1 MEANMRWLKSTSQ
14 KSWVINGK
22 VIPQCVTPHN
32 DYLKINDS
40 EYNEMH
46 KRPVFASLERNGCIL
61 VLAEEPA
68 ELKNSVEAL
77 QGDKA
82 ALIATNT
89 VQAETI
95 KQLEEQLK
103 QSKAAVDVAA
113 AIKAEA
119 EADKQK
125 ALQELDE
132 KASGIIAD
140 KDREIAELK
149 AQLQRAEAAKGSK
162 SKSKPSEE

>member
-32 DYLKINDS
+32 DYLKIDDS

-103 QSKAAVDVAA
+103 QSKAVDVAV
-113 AIKAEA
+113 IKAEA

>member
-1 MEANMRWLKSTSQ
+1 MRWLKSTSQ

-61 VLAEEPA
+61 VLTEEPA
-68 ELKNSVEAL
+68 ELKNSIEAL
-77 QGDKA
+77 RGDKA

-89 VQAETI
+89 AQAETI

-103 QSKAAVDVAA
+103 QNSTVDVD

-125 ALQELDE
+125 ALHELDE

-140 KDREIAELK
+140 KEREIAELK
-149 AQLQRAEAAKGSK
+149 ERLQKAEATKSGKSK
-162 SKSKPSEE
+162 SKSSEE